1 MVTMKRSA
9 KPDIALTMGD
19 PGGIGPEIALR
30 AAAEPAV
37 RRILNPVLVGDI
49 DYLDA
54 FASRMGLVVA
64 PYCGGVAGR
73 RGAADITVAD
83 AGGIAGKVTLGRP
96 TRQGGRAAGAAVE
109 LAVDLAASGEV
120 AGIVTAPVSKESLA
134 LAGYG
139 MVGHTEMLAGL
150 TGTRR
155 YAMMLARKGLRVVFA
170 TTHVPLSSVARRLRK
185 EDLVETI
192 AIGSAYLRLYM
203 GVRRPRLGACC
214 LNPHCGEGGVLSREE
229 KDIIIPALRAARR
242 RGICVEGPHPAD
254 SIFGKRLAAGFDAI
268 VAMYHDQGMIPL
280 KMVRQEEV
288 VNITLGIPILR
299 TSPGHGTAF
308 DIASRRIAD
317 HRGMVTAARECARI
331 AKTAGPNLRRKLRRE
346 AKRAR

>member
-1 MVTMKRSA
+1 MRTPA

-49 DYLDA
+49 DYLDTLA
-54 FASRMGLVVA
+54 AALGLAVV
-64 PYCGGVAGR
+64 PYCGTRSGR
-73 RGAADITVAD
+73 SRGAAEIRIAD
-83 AGGIAGKVTLGRP
+83 AGGINRKVRLGRP
-96 TRQGGRAAGAAVE
+96 TRQGGRAAGAAIE
-109 LAVDLAASGEV
+109 TAVDMAACGEV

-139 MVGHTEMLAGL
+139 MVGHTEVLAKL
-150 TGTRR
+150 TGTSR
-155 YAMMLARKGLRVVFA
+155 YAMMLARRELRVIFA
-170 TTHVPLSSVARRLRK
+170 TTHVPLSDVARRLKRK
-185 EDLVETI
+185 DLVEKF
-192 AIGSAYLRLYM
+192 AIGSEYLSLYM
-203 GVRRPRLGACC
+203 GIRRPKLGACC

-229 KDIIIPALRAARR
+229 KDIIIPAIRAARR
-242 RGICVEGPHPAD
+242 RGICVDGPHPAD
-254 SIFGKRLAAGFDAI
+254 SIFGKTLAPDFDAI

-308 DIASRRIAD
+308 DIASRRVAD
-317 HRGMVTAARECARI
+317 HRGMVAATKGCAEI
-331 AKTAGPNLRRKLRRE
+331 AKTAGRKLRRRV
-346 AKRAR
+346 RAGTRHAR